1 MKVKLT
7 GIVEVQVEV
16 ETEIVDLEDFYN
28 WAGGYIPVYNVG
40 SMYLKYLR
48 DSPDEETEIWMT
60 APPPGDGDVLTAE
73 FVGAEVLDE
82 EVQG

>member
-16 ETEIVDLEDFYN
+16 ETEIADLDDFYN
-28 WAGGYIPVYNVG
+28 WAGGCVPDSDVG

-48 DSPDEETEIWMT
+48 DSPDKETEIWMT
-60 APPPGDGDVLTAE
+60 APPHRDGDILTAE
-73 FVGAEVLDE
+73 FVEAEMLDD
-82 EVQG
+82 